1 MSAAST
7 ATGWGTPQQCLE
19 WAARARFLRQ
29 RAAAIKAGAPTAL
42 KNAAHAEALARD
54 LESRV
59 RMAADAYM
67 AAAGRRAEAA

>member
-1 MSAAST
+1 MSAAAT
-7 ATGWGTPQQCLE
+7 DTGWGTPQQCLE

-29 RAAAIKAGAPTAL
+29 RGAAIKAGAPTAL
-42 KNAAHAEALARD
+42 HSAAHAEALARD

-67 AAAGRRAEAA
+67 AATGRRAEAA

>member
-1 MSAAST
+1 MSAAAT
-7 ATGWGTPQQCLE
+7 DTGWGTPQQCLE
-19 WAARARFLRQ
+19 WAARARYLRQ

-42 KNAAHAEALARD
+42 GSARLARALARE

>member
-1 MSAAST
+1 VSAAAT
-7 ATGWGTPQQCLE
+7 DTGWGTPQQCLE
-19 WAARARFLRQ
+19 WAARARYLRQ

-42 KNAAHAEALARD
+42 GSARLARALARE